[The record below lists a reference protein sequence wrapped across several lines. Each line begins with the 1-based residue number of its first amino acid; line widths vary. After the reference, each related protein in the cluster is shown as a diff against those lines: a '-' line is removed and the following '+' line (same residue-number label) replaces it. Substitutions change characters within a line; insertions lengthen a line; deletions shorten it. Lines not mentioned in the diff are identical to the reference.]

1 MLTPFDPN
9 KMFHEFR
16 FHAFLKETFGEDLY
30 KHLTENG
37 SDVYLIAANQPAI
50 GFQEHGHDFVLSQLD
65 CNWQMT
71 IKHQGQDFITNI
83 VEVPSQTPPGDMVLT
98 FHAIKAEMVVEL
110 DLYIKQCHGRNFE
123 DELREQRNKDF
134 DPMPQQTTLPNTKIT
149 LAEWKCNLILAFVKS
164 GCEPK
169 AAIRNAKQVI
179 QLQLNAP
186 GGNPGDL
193 SYFDKC
199 KSSVDQK

>member
-1 MLTPFDPN
+1 MPTPFDPN

-16 FHAFLKETFGEDLY
+16 FHAFLKQTFGDDLY
-30 KHLTENG
+30 KHLVTFG
-37 SDVYLIAANQPAI
+37 SDVYLIPPNQPAI
-50 GFQEHGHDFVLSQLD
+50 DFQDHGYDFVLSQLD
-65 CNWQMT
+65 NNWQLT

-83 VEVPSQTPPGDMVLT
+83 VEVPVHTPPGDMVLT
-98 FHAIKAEMVVEL
+98 FHGLKAEMVIEL
-110 DLYIKQCHGRNFE
+110 DLYIKQTEGRFE
-123 DELREQRNKDF
+123 DELREQRNREILPVLKL
-134 DPMPQQTTLPNTKIT
+134 TLPNTSID
-149 LAEWKCNLILAFVKS
+149 LAEWECQLIIAFVKS

-169 AAIRNAKQVI
+169 AAIRNAKQLI
-179 QLQLNAP
+179 KLQLNAP

>member
-1 MLTPFDPN
+1 
-9 KMFHEFR
+9 MFHEFR

-30 KHLTENG
+30 KHLMANG
-37 SDVYLIAANQPAI
+37 SDVYIISPNQPAI
-50 GFQEHGHDFVLSQLD
+50 DFQDHGYDFVLSQLD
-65 CNWQMT
+65 CNWQLT

-83 VEVPSQTPPGDMVLT
+83 VEVPAHTPPGDMVLT
-98 FHAIKAEMVVEL
+98 FHAIKAEMIVEL
-110 DLYIKQCHGRNFE
+110 DLYIKQTEGRSFE
-123 DELREQRNKDF
+123 DELREQRNRDIYF
-134 DPMPQQTTLPNTKIT
+134 APRQTTLPNTKFS
-149 LAEWKCNLILAFVKS
+149 LAEWECNLILAFVES
-164 GCEPK
+164 GCDPK

-199 KSSVDQK
+199 KPSVDQK